1 MSTVHQPKSIQGSK
15 QKFSVILVVLQ
26 KYENSS
32 EKPYMHRYAKKYVK
46 NVHCSTTGNSTR
58 W

>member
-26 KYENSS
+26 KYENSR
-32 EKPYMHRYAKKYVK
+32 EKPYIHRYTKRCIKSVD
-46 NVHCSTTGNSTR
+46 CSTTGNSTR